1 MALRTQIS
9 ERQRRFGAELR
20 RLREAAGLAVKDAG
34 ALIGIAGPQLSH
46 IEAART
52 ALDPERL
59 SVLLEG
65 YGCTDETY
73 IALLHALG
81 ASDGKGWW
89 SAFKG
94 RVPALALDLA
104 EAEDRAESFAVF
116 DSLYI
121 PGTLQVPGY
130 VEAIYKGAY
139 KDGRWDVAT
148 AVEFRLQRQRIMT
161 DSKQRQ
167 FRYVIHEA
175 ALRMQFA
182 GRLVM
187 RDQIH
192 HLVDMAELPNVTI
205 EILPFDAPG
214 RAPYAGAFLICDPGC
229 TDLSTIILDG
239 PKRAV
244 HLGDPDDVAAY
255 HQKFQEARDLA
266 LPAVDASKPR
276 RDSSRDSWGLLQ
288 HILYELQH

>member
-20 RLREAAGLAVKDAG
+20 RLREAASLSVKDAG

-52 ALDPERL
+52 GLDPERL
-59 SVLLEG
+59 TILLEA
-65 YGCTDETY
+65 YGCTDGTY
-73 IALLHALG
+73 SKLLHGLG
-81 ASDGKGWW
+81 TSNGKGWW

-94 RVPALALDLA
+94 KVPALALDLA
-104 EAEDRAESFAVF
+104 EAEDRSEAFAVF
-116 DSLYI
+116 DALYI

-139 KDGRWDVAT
+139 KDGRWDTAT
-148 AVEFRLQRQRIMT
+148 AIEFRLQRQRIIT

-182 GRLVM
+182 GKSVM
-187 RDQIH
+187 REQLL

-205 EILPFDAPG
+205 EILPFDALG

-255 HQKFQEARDLA
+255 HQMFQEARDHA
-266 LPAVDASKPR
+266 LPVVDTTKPR